1 MKVFVTGSSGFI
13 GFHLSKKLLEKG
25 YSIHGFDSMN
35 KYYDVKIKKARLKI
49 LKKYK
54 KFSFTKNKL
63 ENKKILTDSIL
74 RFKPTIIIHLAA
86 QAGVRYSIENPKAYM
101 DSNITGTYN
110 IIELA
115 KKINIKHLLIASSS
129 SVYGANKKL
138 PFTEIDKTET
148 QLSIYAATKKSTES
162 IAHSYSNIWRIPIT
176 MLRFFTVYG
185 PWGRPDMALFKFTKG
200 IINKKKI
207 DIYNNGRMYRDF
219 TFIDDIV
226 NGITALINKAPNL
239 NQLGKIR
246 NDSLSP
252 VAPFRILNI
261 GNTKKIFLLDF
272 INELEKQLGKKAIRN
287 YMKMQKGDVKI
298 TVSNTSLLRKITNYN
313 PKTNYKTG
321 IKKFLEWYL
330 FYYKINNKLL

>member
-115 KKINIKHLLIASSS
+115 KEINIKHLLIASSS

-162 IAHSYSNIWRIPIT
+162 IAHSYSNIWRVPIT

-207 DIYNNGRMYRDF
+207 DIYNNGKMYRDF

-272 INELEKQLGKKAIRN
+272 INELEKQLRKKAIRN

-330 FYYKINNKLL
+330 FYYKINNKLF

>member
-1 MKVFVTGSSGFI
+1 MKIFVTGSSGFI

-25 YSIHGFDSMN
+25 HSVHGFDSMN
-35 KYYDVKIKKARLKI
+35 NYYDVKIKKTRLKI
-49 LKKYK
+49 LKEYK
-54 KFSFTKNKL
+54 RFSFTKSKL
-63 ENKKILTDSIL
+63 ENKKILSNSIL
-74 RFKPTIIIHLAA
+74 KFKPKVIIHLAA
-86 QAGVRYSIENPKAYM
+86 QAGVRYSIENPRAYM

-129 SVYGANKKL
+129 SVYGANKRL
-138 PFTEIDKTET
+138 PFREIDKTET

-162 IAHSYSNIWRIPIT
+162 IAHSYSNIWKTPIT

-207 DIYNNGRMYRDF
+207 DIYNNGKMYRDF
-219 TFIDDIV
+219 TYIDDIV
-226 NGITALINKAPNL
+226 GGIIALIDKAPNKK
-239 NQLGKIR
+239 QFGKIK

-252 VAPFRILNI
+252 VAPFRVLNI
-261 GNTKKIFLLDF
+261 GNTHKVYLLDF

-287 YMKMQKGDVKI
+287 YMAMQKGDVKM
-298 TVSNTSLLRKITNYN
+298 TVSDTSLLKKITGYN
-313 PKTNYKTG
+313 PKTHYKIG

-330 FYYKINNKLL
+330 FYYKIDNKY

>member
-1 MKVFVTGSSGFI
+1 MKIFVTGSSGFI
-13 GFHLSKKLLEKG
+13 GFHLSKKLLEIG
-25 YSIHGFDSMN
+25 HNVHGFDSMN
-35 KYYDVKIKKARLKI
+35 NYYDVKVKKARLKI

-54 KFSFTKNKL
+54 KFSFTKSKL
-63 ENKKILTDSIL
+63 ENRKTLSSVILK
-74 RFKPTIIIHLAA
+74 FKPTIIVHLAA
-86 QAGVRYSIENPKAYM
+86 QAGVRYSIEKPRVYL

-115 KKINIKHLLIASSS
+115 KKVNIKHLLIASSS

-138 PFTEIDKTET
+138 PFKETDKTET

-162 IAHSYSNIWRIPIT
+162 IAHSYSHIWKIPIT

-200 IINKKKI
+200 IINRKKI
-207 DIYNNGRMYRDF
+207 DIYNNGKMYRDF
-219 TFIDDIV
+219 TYIDDIV
-226 NGITALINKAPNL
+226 NGINALINKAPNL

-261 GNTKKIFLLDF
+261 GNTKKVYLLDF
-272 INELEKQLGKKAIRN
+272 INALERELGKKAIRN
-287 YMKMQKGDVKI
+287 YMPMQKGDVKM
-298 TVSNTSLLRKITNYN
+298 TVSDTTLLKKLTGYN
-313 PKTNYKTG
+313 PKTDYKIG
-321 IKKFLEWYL
+321 IKNFLKWYL
-330 FYYKINNKLL
+330 LYYKLNNKN